1 MARSKSLLFG
11 FEEQL
16 IANFSHALSHPARV
30 MILRKLLG
38 GKVCFYPELIAGIPL
53 TEGTIQQHFRL
64 LERTGLMVK
73 TMEGAETGYSLD
85 REVYL
90 LSLTAMREQ
99 FRTDRVTHRRML
111 IIEDDIGLDVLK

>member
-30 MILRKLLG
+30 VILRKLISR
-38 GKVCFYPELIAGIPL
+38 KVCSYLELIAEVPL
-53 TEGTIQQHFRL
+53 AESTIEQHFRL

-73 TMEGAETGYSLD
+73 AMNGKETGYSLD

-90 LSLTAMREQ
+90 LSLAAMREQ
-99 FRTDRVTHRRML
+99 FRTDRVKHRRVL
-111 IIEDDIGLDVLK
+111 IIEDEVGPLVLP